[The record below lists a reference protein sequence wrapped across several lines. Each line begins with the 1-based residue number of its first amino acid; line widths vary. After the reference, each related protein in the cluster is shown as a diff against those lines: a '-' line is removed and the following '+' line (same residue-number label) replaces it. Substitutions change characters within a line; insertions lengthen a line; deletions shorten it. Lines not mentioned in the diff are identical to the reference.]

1 MSLEA
6 IQQEVAT
13 WPKPQVRKL
22 QAYLVSL
29 QREADEETMQRLTAK
44 IDDNDPSHW
53 VSLEDMAKRLGLDQ
67 E

>member
-6 IQQEVAT
+6 IQREVAT

-29 QREADEETMQRLTAK
+29 QREGDEEAMRRLTAK
-44 IDDNDPSHW
+44 VDDNDPSHW
-53 VSLEDMAKRLGLDQ
+53 VSLEEMASRLGLEQD
-67 E
+67 

>member
-29 QREADEETMQRLTAK
+29 QREDDEETMQRLTAK

-53 VSLEDMAKRLGLDQ
+53 VALEDMAKRLGLEQ
-67 E
+67 H